1 MDPKDTESEAHGPE
15 KETLSKNTDTAEKAK
30 AAKKADAAEKA
41 EAADGR
47 KQVLFFGGNI
57 LVYRW
62 NQR

>member
-1 MDPKDTESEAHGPE
+1 MESEAHGPE
-15 KETLSKNTDTAEKAK
+15 KETLSENAEAAEKVKAAEKA
-30 AAKKADAAEKA
+30 AAAQKA

-47 KQVLFFGGNI
+47 KQVLLFAGKV

>member
-1 MDPKDTESEAHGPE
+1 MESEAHGRE
-15 KETLSKNTDTAEKAK
+15 EETLSENAEAAEKVK
-30 AAKKADAAEKA
+30 AAEKADAAEKA

-47 KQVLFFGGNI
+47 KQVLLFAGNI